1 MWEGNGD
8 KCCLDKRKG
17 APSLSQ
23 AGGKAPLADTCLK
36 PNWPLI
42 ELSVWKEPKSLLER
56 AFFCKSLYPKWMLS
70 SSRDDLCVG
79 PVLVAVRENARTRER
94 VC

>member
-1 MWEGNGD
+1 MWEGNRD
-8 KCCLDKRKG
+8 KCCLDRREG
-17 APSLSQ
+17 RE
-23 AGGKAPLADTCLK
+23 GGKAPIADTCLK

-42 ELSVWKEPKSLLER
+42 ELSVWKEPKSPPKR
-56 AFFCKSLYPKWMLS
+56 ASFCRSLYPKWMLG

-79 PVLVAVRENARTRER
+79 LVLVAVRENARTRER

>member
-1 MWEGNGD
+1 MGREQGQMLSRQEGRQG
-8 KCCLDKRKG
+8 RREG
-17 APSLSQ
+17 APSRHLSQ
-23 AGGKAPLADTCLK
+23 AELGSASHRALGLEGTKNLLK
-36 PNWPLI
+36 
-42 ELSVWKEPKSLLER
+42 R
-56 AFFCKSLYPKWMLS
+56 ASFCRSLYPKWMLG